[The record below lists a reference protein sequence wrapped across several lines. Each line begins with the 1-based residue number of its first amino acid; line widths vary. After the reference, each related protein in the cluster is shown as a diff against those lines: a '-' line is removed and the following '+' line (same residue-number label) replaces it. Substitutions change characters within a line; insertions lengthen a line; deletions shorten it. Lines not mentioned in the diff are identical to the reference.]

1 MSSLCTKEVAGWH
14 VEHSVFIKLS
24 NLYHQTQVT
33 ETYQP
38 LICTNPYIKKA
49 WFSLQCLHQ
58 LKYIG

>member
-33 ETYQP
+33 ETYQL
-38 LICTNPYIKKA
+38 LICNEPTY
-49 WFSLQCLHQ
+49 
-58 LKYIG
+58 